1 MGLPRVGA
9 SEIKHLGEFGFDSRQ
24 SRQQLTHYCI
34 LRQDLPLGTLAAQLM
49 HAAGES
55 VQEKLPPNTFAVALA
70 AKSEEHLAF
79 LEDKLRRFSIPHKAV
94 REPDSPWNGALMA
107 IVILPVADRKLVKK
121 VTSGLPLLK

>member
-9 SEIKHLGEFGFDSRQ
+9 SETKQLGAFGFDSRQ

-34 LRQDLPLGTLAAQLM
+34 LREDVPRGTQFAQLL

-55 VQEKLPPNTFAVALA
+55 SPGDLPQNTFAVALA
-70 AKSEEHLAF
+70 AKSEGHLVF
-79 LEDKLRRFSIPHKAV
+79 LEEKLRRFSIPHHAI
-94 REPDSPWNGALMA
+94 REPDSPWDGALMA
-107 IVILPVADRKLVKK
+107 IGIRPVADRKLVKK